1 MYRDHAG
8 GHGQLQDSLEA
19 VQVHV
24 LEQNTK
30 KSYITLWVE
39 QNEWTKQQT
48 ALSCDF
54 WGCNVLVRNAPS
66 VTGDLFCKRT
76 KNQVRLSHWEV
87 YLFRR
92 QRFSTGQLR
101 EWPGWIHL
109 PAVPPPAHAGDKRAA
124 AKLTTALQWPSGISS
139 PRSSVSAHVQ
149 GSPLAG
155 IPRDFR
161 AWVRCS
167 PKGQVRT
174 LGWAAWKKILL
185 LSQLSAP
192 PALPALFLFCPGSSC
207 SLWAQIFPLYIL
219 GRTGTFH
226 SVFQNLS
233 IIPYGPP

>member
-39 QNEWTKQQT
+39 QNERTKQQT

-92 QRFSTGQLR
+92 QRFSAGQLR

-139 PRSSVSAHVQ
+139 P
-149 GSPLAG
+149 LA
-155 IPRDFR
+155 
-161 AWVRCS
+161 
-167 PKGQVRT
+167 
-174 LGWAAWKKILL
+174 
-185 LSQLSAP
+185 LSQCPRSRLSFGWNP
-192 PALPALFLFCPGSSC
+192 QGFQSMGEVQPQRPGEDIGMGSMKDNSPSESALSSSC
-207 SLWAQIFPLYIL
+207 TASTVSLLPWL
-219 GRTGTFH
+219 
-226 SVFQNLS
+226 
-233 IIPYGPP
+233 